1 MPKGIYLGNKGRIPW
16 NKGRK
21 GVLRTSEETKDKIR
35 SIAKEKG
42 FGKWMKGR
50 FHSLETRKKMSDN
63 RKKEN
68 NSFWKGGFTYLQK
81 LENIAG
87 RKRPELC
94 EICGKKGK
102 ICFDHNHETGKFRGW
117 ICVKCNIAC
126 R

>member
-1 MPKGIYLGNKGRIPW
+1 
-16 NKGRK
+16 
-21 GVLRTSEETKDKIR
+21 
-35 SIAKEKG
+35 
-42 FGKWMKGR
+42 MKGR

-68 NSFWKGGFTYLQK
+68 NSFWKGGLTYLQK

-117 ICVKCNIAC
+117 ICVKCNIALGMSEDNPEILNKLIKYIEKNKE
-126 R
+126 